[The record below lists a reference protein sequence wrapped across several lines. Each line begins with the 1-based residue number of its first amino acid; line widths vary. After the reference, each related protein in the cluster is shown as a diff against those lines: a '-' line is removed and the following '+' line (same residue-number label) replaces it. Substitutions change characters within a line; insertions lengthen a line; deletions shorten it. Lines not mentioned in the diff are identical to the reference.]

1 MVLNTAGYRSL
12 STADGSV
19 VCAQGYGE
27 QPAGMT
33 PEDIS
38 LVVPKTWR
46 RRAMPEHGL
55 LVCAR
60 AAVVPPSGVPPE
72 ITLRCTLV
80 ETDLGAWREQAVAE
94 LAERLVDFELED
106 SDQYDLRGLPVVY
119 QRFAHRPVAVDVLT
133 DQWSWLTDGLGVT
146 LSCSAARTDYPDY
159 CDVFEW
165 IAETV
170 RIGPRAA

>member
-1 MVLNTAGYRSL
+1 
-12 STADGSV
+12 
-19 VCAQGYGE
+19 
-27 QPAGMT
+27 MT

-46 RRAMPEHGL
+46 RRAMPDRGI

-72 ITLRCTLV
+72 IVLRCAV
-80 ETDLGAWREQAVAE
+80 VDTDLRTWRDAAAAE
-94 LAERLVDFELED
+94 LAARLVDFEIED
-106 SDQYDLRGLPVVY
+106 TDGFDLLGLPVVY
-119 QRFAHRPVAVDVLT
+119 QRFAHRPVATDVLT
-133 DQWSWLTDGLGVT
+133 DQWSWLADGLGVT